1 MLMGSILSSTIHYV
15 YKGAEKEVPFTTSA
29 TNNWTESMT
38 PDEYQE
44 YMTHRKQHVRKW
56 SRMYSDSFLESEYRY
71 DGDLK

>member
-15 YKGAEKEVPFTTSA
+15 YRGKEKVIPFTTSA

-38 PDEYQE
+38 PEEYRN
-44 YMTHRKQHVRKW
+44 YMSHRQQHVRKW

-71 DGDLK
+71 DGNLK